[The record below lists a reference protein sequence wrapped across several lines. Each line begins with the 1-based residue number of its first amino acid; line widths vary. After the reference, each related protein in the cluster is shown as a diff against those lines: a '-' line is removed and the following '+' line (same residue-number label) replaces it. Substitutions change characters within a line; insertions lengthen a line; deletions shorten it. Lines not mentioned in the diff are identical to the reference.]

1 MKVVMIFGTFDIVHH
16 GHLNL
21 FKQACKYGDELVAV
35 VARDKRVKD
44 IKSKQSIH
52 NERERKYFLEQIRLI
67 DKVLLGDQKDVYK
80 VVKKIRPD
88 VIVLG
93 YDQMHFTEKLQE
105 KIQEF
110 GLKTKIVRAKAY
122 KSEILKTGKIRN
134 ILEKKI

>member
-1 MKVVMIFGTFDIVHH
+1 MKTVMIFGTFDIVHH

-21 FKQACKYGDELVAV
+21 FKQARKYGDKLVAV
-35 VARDKRVKD
+35 VARDARVKN
-44 IKSKQSIH
+44 IKSRESVY
-52 NERERKYFLEQIRLI
+52 NEKERKYFLEQIRLI
-67 DKVLLGDQKDVYK
+67 DTVVLGDSKDVYK
-80 VVKKIRPD
+80 RIREIKPD

-93 YDQMHFTEKLQE
+93 YDQMHFTEKLEE

-110 GLKTKIVRAKAY
+110 KLKTKVVRAKAY